1 MRLCVCFV
9 KYCRWGCCCCYFAEL
24 FSLIW
29 SKCGPFV
36 RHSFFFLLHW
46 PVSVTVFGCFSFFFS
61 FLLKLHI
68 FYALI
73 GRFHLL
79 NTESNRN
86 TVSDSIII
94 WQNMYIYAWL
104 KPPKVCQRAKMP
116 ITNHVTPIVK
126 SFKITDI
133 LIIID
138 LLGVQIFL

>member
-1 MRLCVCFV
+1 MRLCVV
-9 KYCRWGCCCCYFAEL
+9 KYCRWGCCCYFAEL
-24 FSLIW
+24 LAWYKANVAHLSDI
-29 SKCGPFV
+29 
-36 RHSFFFLLHW
+36 HFFFYYIDLSQLLLL
-46 PVSVTVFGCFSFFFS
+46 VVFFFFFS

-73 GRFHLL
+73 GQFHLL

-126 SFKITDI
+126 SFKIIDV

-138 LLGVQIFL
+138 ILGVQIFL